1 MYDFLI
7 KIGVFNISINRKNTA
22 IKKANLNAK
31 SVKTKLKVRLFE
43 QLDLPFIRTVSNAV
57 NAKKIYPGQNNLQR
71 IKVIIYIVKRTTMS
85 KIITHFTCMNFP
97 FIKIVHNTKSLSL
110 TKS

>member
-22 IKKANLNAK
+22 IKKENLNAK

-57 NAKKIYPGQNNLQR
+57 SAKKIYPGQNNLQR

-85 KIITHFTCMNFP
+85 KIIRQH
-97 FIKIVHNTKSLSL
+97 KITNEQILRHNTNCLLLAKS
-110 TKS
+110 

>member
-43 QLDLPFIRTVSNAV
+43 QLDLPFILIVSNAV

-71 IKVIIYIVKRTTMS
+71 IKVIISIVKRTIMS
-85 KIITHFTCMNFP
+85 KIIRHFSCTYFP
-97 FIKIVHNTKSLSL
+97 YIVIHITNCSLL
-110 TKS
+110 AKL